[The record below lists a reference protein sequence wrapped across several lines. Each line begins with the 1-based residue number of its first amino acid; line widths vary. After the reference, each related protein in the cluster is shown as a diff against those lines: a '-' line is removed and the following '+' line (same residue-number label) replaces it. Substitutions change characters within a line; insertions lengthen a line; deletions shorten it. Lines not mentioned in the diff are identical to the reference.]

1 VLFFFIKMAENG
13 FMLPLGYGVYLIKIG
28 VKQKNL
34 EISFTGKDN
43 AFTGF
48 FSNKVM
54 DNRKD
59 EDIN

>member
-1 VLFFFIKMAENG
+1 MDEKG
-13 FMLPLGYGVYLIKIG
+13 FTLPLGYGVCLIKIG
-28 VKQKNL
+28 VKQKNS

-54 DNRKD
+54 DSRKD